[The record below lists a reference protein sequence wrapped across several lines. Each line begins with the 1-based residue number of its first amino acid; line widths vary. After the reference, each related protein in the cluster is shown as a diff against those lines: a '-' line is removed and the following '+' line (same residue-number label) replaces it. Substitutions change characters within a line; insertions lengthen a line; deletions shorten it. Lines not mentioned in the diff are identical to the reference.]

1 MVFSYLIF
9 VTARIAQSDGY
20 IFHVTNFSAVEAL
33 VTR

>member
-9 VTARIAQSDGY
+9 VAAGIAQSDGY
-20 IFHVTNFSAVEAL
+20 IFHVTNFSGVEAS